1 MVTFHAYASDSP
13 NRGHQC
19 SSEHHL
25 EIHHMYCHTLLLGEL
40 SAVHVTLL
48 KENNWKLAPNFSY
61 IVPYVPLSFV
71 DFNLYPFAITNHVLN
86 SFSEYSES

>member
-13 NRGHQC
+13 NRGHHC
-19 SSEHHL
+19 SSEQHHL

-40 SAVHVTLL
+40 SDIHVTLL
-48 KENNWKLAPNFSY
+48 KENWKLAPNFSY

-71 DFNLYPFAITNHVLN
+71 DFNSYPFAITNHVLN